1 MNYDLITALNTVAS
15 SNDEAQLVDA
25 AREVL
30 KFLKKFPRAPAI
42 PWMVWRRKQSSTSIG
57 YTPEIGNLSVEHE
70 GENTIIRSCDPAR
83 LGRWR
88 VWQVEGSWAMI
99 AIQDFR
105 EFHDGDKPGV
115 GPGTNRTIH
124 FNPKSHN
131 IVAVTQVE
139 YPLERRIA
147 LNIPYLTQVSFWQSV
162 EYVLTGPQKDR
173 VITMNLFDFSG
184 NVMFWLKSLTGK
196 HYLS

>member
-1 MNYDLITALNTVAS
+1 MNYDLIAALDTVAS

-30 KFLKKFPRAPAI
+30 KFLKQFPHAPAI
-42 PWMVWRRKQSSTSIG
+42 PWMFWRRKQSSTSVG
-57 YTPEIGNLSVEHE
+57 YTPEMGNLSVEHE
-70 GENTIIRSCDPAR
+70 GENVIVRSCDPAR

-88 VWQVEGSWAMI
+88 VCQFEGSWATI
-99 AIQDFR
+99 EIQDFR
-105 EFHDGDKPGV
+105 EYHNGDRPGV
-115 GPGTNRTIH
+115 SPGTNRTIH
-124 FNPKSHN
+124 FNPKSHD

-139 YPLERRIA
+139 FPPERRTA
-147 LNIPYLTQVSFWQSV
+147 LNIPYLIQFSFWQSI

-173 VITMNLFDFSG
+173 VITVNLFDFAG
-184 NVMFWLKSLTGK
+184 NIMFWLKSLTGK